1 MTSRLDNER
10 LAVLVHEVRSPVAAL
25 AAVAETAA
33 ESSHVEP
40 ETLHVLVRLSL
51 AACHAIE
58 RLVMDAAV
66 ASVHFSPVDL
76 GALTTDAIAAHQ
88 GGRADIAV
96 AVEDDLVVDGDPVR
110 LRQVVDNL
118 IANAVVHGGSA
129 GVTVNAARSG
139 GAIHLVVSDAGPG
152 IPAAELDRIFE
163 VGVRLQ
169 DDMPG
174 SGLGLALAR
183 AIVEAHGGSLSGRS
197 GDGVGAT
204 FTISLPAAQA
214 QPDTPASSV

>member
-1 MTSRLDNER
+1 MTSRLDSER
-10 LAVLVHEVRSPVAAL
+10 LVVLVHEVRSPVAAL
-25 AAVAETAA
+25 AAVAETAVESPRA
-33 ESSHVEP
+33 EQ
-40 ETLHVLVRLSL
+40 ETLRVLVRLSL

-76 GALTTDAIAAHQ
+76 GALTTDAVAAH
-88 GGRADIAV
+88 RARGAEIAV

-118 IANAVVHGGSA
+118 MVNALVHGGAA

-152 IPAAELDRIFE
+152 LPAAELDRIFE
-163 VGVRLQ
+163 VGARLQ
-169 DDMPG
+169 EDKPG

-204 FTISLPAAQA
+204 FTVSLPGARA
-214 QPDTPASSV
+214 QPDTAASSV